1 MSLENIHVE
10 ESAMSTAVNRS
21 SDVQAS
27 IMDFERRLSGIAE
40 MVKNVWGGK
49 AKLAFDQKHAEIT
62 QYLGRNAQDALG
74 ISEGTNVAKQVSVT
88 ADDDAARIIAAI
100 NATHVG

>member
-1 MSLENIHVE
+1 VAEENIHVE
-10 ESAMSTAVNRS
+10 EGMMDVATRKAA
-21 SDVQAS
+21 DVQTS

-49 AKLAFDQKHAEIT
+49 AKQAFDQKHAEIT
-62 QYLGRNAQDALG
+62 QYLGNNAQDALG

-88 ADDDAARIIAAI
+88 ADDDAARIISAI